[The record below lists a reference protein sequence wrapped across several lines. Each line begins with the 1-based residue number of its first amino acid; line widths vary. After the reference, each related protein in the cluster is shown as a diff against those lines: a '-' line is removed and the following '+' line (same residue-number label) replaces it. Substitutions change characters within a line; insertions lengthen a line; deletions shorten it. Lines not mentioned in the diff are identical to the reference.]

1 VVDTHADDRR
11 LAWHSRLPRWLLLT
25 CVGILVIG
33 LVWIAYALVAPRG
46 QKAGTPGPL
55 KGGIAELEAVTGIRF
70 PDTTELLETYSQPVA
85 EGVELL
91 ALFRL
96 PHADLDRF
104 VKSLPAGV
112 EIVRDPANT
121 PYLGVHEGFG
131 EATGWWQPDLA
142 GNCMVVFIPLH
153 ETERG
158 DWVASKLIV
167 ALDDPQHAGI
177 HLQAYW
183 Q

>member
-1 VVDTHADDRR
+1 MVEPSVESYGRQWR
-11 LAWHSRLPRWLLLT
+11 SRLPRWLLLT
-25 CVGILVIG
+25 CVGILIAG

-46 QKAGTPGPL
+46 QRVGAPGPL
-55 KGGIAELEAVTGIRF
+55 RGGIAELEAVTGIRF

-85 EGVELL
+85 DGVELL

-104 VKSLPAGV
+104 VKSLPAGT
-112 EIVRDPANT
+112 EIARDPANT
-121 PYLGVHEGFG
+121 PYLGIHEGFG
-131 EATGWWQPDLA
+131 EATVWWQPDLS
-142 GNCMVVFIPLH
+142 GKCMVIVVPLH

-158 DWVASKLIV
+158 NWVASKLIV
-167 ALDDPQHAGI
+167 ALDDAAHAGI

>member
-1 VVDTHADDRR
+1 MAQPHADDNRN
-11 LAWHSRLPRWLLLT
+11 AGTSRLPRWLLLT
-25 CVGILVIG
+25 CVGVLVIG
-33 LVWIAYALVAPRG
+33 LVWIAYALVVPPG
-46 QKAGTPGPL
+46 QEAGTPGPL
-55 KGGIAELEAVTGIRF
+55 EGGLAELGAVTGIRF
-70 PDTTELLETYSQPVA
+70 PDTTELLDTYSQPVG
-85 EGVELL
+85 EGNDIL

-96 PHADLDRF
+96 PHADLDLF

>member
-1 VVDTHADDRR
+1 VAQPHADDNRN
-11 LAWHSRLPRWLLLT
+11 AGTSRLPRWLLLT
-25 CVGILVIG
+25 CVGVLVIG
-33 LVWIAYALVAPRG
+33 LVWIAYALIAPQK

-55 KGGIAELEAVTGIRF
+55 EAGLAELEAVTGIRL
-70 PDTTELLETYSQPVA
+70 PDTAELLKTYSQPVA
-85 EGVELL
+85 EGNELL

-112 EIVRDPANT
+112 EIARDPANT
-121 PYLGVHEGFG
+121 PHLGIHEGFG
-131 EATGWWQPDLA
+131 AATTWWQPDLS
-142 GNCMVVFIPLH
+142 GKCMVVFIPLNQ
-153 ETERG
+153 TEG
-158 DWVASKLIV
+158 GNWVASKLIV